1 MSPFTECKIEKLE
14 KGLEKIDRGSHYNQ
28 VEWLEKFLDDISAF
42 YNGIESDD
50 SDNNDENYN

>member
-1 MSPFTECKIEKLE
+1 MLDERRQNLAE
-14 KGLEKIDRGSHYNQ
+14 IDRGSHYNQ
-28 VEWLEKFLDDISAF
+28 VEWLENFLDDISAF